1 MTEQEL
7 GIAKKIAE
15 IEGFNASIIHKMGDP
30 LLDFAVHIES
40 PSDFREPKVWF
51 KEYNPFCWSILGR
64 LMVKY
69 GVSLLKE
76 GGYYKVVPEGMAFS
90 IDCLP
95 KNLEQAILECI
106 IKSQEGL

>member
-7 GIAKKIAE
+7 EIAKKIAE
-15 IEGFNASIIHKMGDP
+15 I
-30 LLDFAVHIES
+30 DFSADDGYSVSAKYGAIWVS
-40 PSDFREPKVWF
+40 NSYTCGQN
-51 KEYNPFCWSILGR
+51 EYNPFSWSILGP

-76 GGYYKVVPEGMAFS
+76 DWYYKVVPEGMAFS

-106 IKSQEGL
+106 IKSQGVEL